1 MRRSSPPIRSVPLLL
16 RAPPEWPV
24 WIEQA
29 AYANRWRDVTP
40 GAKALFAGC
49 GLAAAFVAP
58 DWKAELLLAALL
70 AAVTLGGA
78 RVPARLYARV
88 VAPAGSFVVLSC
100 ATLLV
105 AVAPSAGG
113 WPEVHWHAAGWPE
126 AALTGTR
133 AMAALAAMVGLVLTT
148 PLSDLIGLARR
159 LRVPEVLVDVMVL
172 CYRMVFVFMEAWDDG
187 VTAQA
192 ARLGYGP
199 FRRSV
204 RSLALLAA
212 NLAAQI
218 WSRALALQ
226 AAASARNGDGPLNFL
241 APDYAHARRDLRV
254 AGCAGAVLLAG
265 MVALR
270 GGLA

>member
-1 MRRSSPPIRSVPLLL
+1 M
-16 RAPPEWPV
+16 

-113 WPEVHWHAAGWPE
+113 WPEVHWHAAGWPPE
-126 AALTGTR
+126 KIVAHLDGIDGRGASP
-133 AMAALAAMVGLVLTT
+133 AQV
-148 PLSDLIGLARR
+148 RR
-159 LRVPEVLVDVMVL
+159 LIKGRT
-172 CYRMVFVFMEAWDDG
+172 YRSI
-187 VTAQA
+187 
-192 ARLGYGP
+192 P
-199 FRRSV
+199 
-204 RSLALLAA
+204 
-212 NLAAQI
+212 NI
-218 WSRALALQ
+218 
-226 AAASARNGDGPLNFL
+226 
-241 APDYAHARRDLRV
+241 RRDKTRP
-254 AGCAGAVLLAG
+254 
-265 MVALR
+265 
-270 GGLA
+270 GGEG